1 MSEPDDLRRRVER
14 LEGIQS
20 ELQALMRESTLMIAR
35 LNETLI
41 ELKTELVKMRDN
53 DLKDLAKMKV
63 SLSIVQW
70 IGGSVGATGMGMI
83 MIYLF
88 KQPS

>member
-1 MSEPDDLRRRVER
+1 
-14 LEGIQS
+14 
-20 ELQALMRESTLMIAR
+20 MRESTLMIAR

-41 ELKTELVKMRDN
+41 ELKTELIKMRDN

-70 IGGSVGATGMGMI
+70 IGGSIGATGLGMI

-88 KQPS
+88 KQP

>member
-41 ELKTELVKMRDN
+41 ELKTELIKMRDN

-70 IGGSVGATGMGMI
+70 IGGSIGATGLGMI

-88 KQPS
+88 KQP

>member
-35 LNETLI
+35 LNETLV
-41 ELKTELVKMRDN
+41 ELKAELVKMRDN
-53 DLKDLAKMKV
+53 DLKDLARMKV

-70 IGGSVGATGMGMI
+70 IGGSVGATGMGMV

-88 KQPS
+88 KQP